1 MVILSSG
8 YGGCRMRKLTYALK
22 EGRKVHIDEVK
33 PGQQCGC
40 TCPICGVELIARNQ
54 GDKIVH
60 HFAHLPYQKKRSVS
74 EESDLHKRAKQIIL
88 TQKRVMLPGYYEYIK
103 PQSFTFDEVEIE
115 ERNDYK
121 LLQPDCVGI
130 KYVDGV
136 PHRLWIEIKVTHGI
150 DRAKLQQIKRMS
162 QSCIE
167 IDLRQFKD
175 KTYSEDELTNYLL
188 YSQDNR
194 TWGYTPFEERVKE
207 KTKKQN
213 EQRRLVGIA
222 WLQQHPECHAL
233 SQHVCE
239 MCQVHTFREDLHA
252 LLLSTPCICNNAII
266 LSELMALPISALQKP
281 LATRKS
287 NRHSVVNIGRYSRIL
302 KDVVR
307 NKSEHSLYFF
317 LRETLPTFSRNQLY
331 HCTHRCMALWNN
343 TVACNSP
350 IAWQMYGV
358 VE

>member
-74 EESDLHKRAKQIIL
+74 EESDLHKLAKQIIL

-175 KTYSEDELTNYLL
+175 KTYSEEELTNYLL

-194 TWGYTPFEERVKE
+194 TWVYTPFEERVKE

-331 HCTHRCMALWNN
+331 HCTHRCMALWDN